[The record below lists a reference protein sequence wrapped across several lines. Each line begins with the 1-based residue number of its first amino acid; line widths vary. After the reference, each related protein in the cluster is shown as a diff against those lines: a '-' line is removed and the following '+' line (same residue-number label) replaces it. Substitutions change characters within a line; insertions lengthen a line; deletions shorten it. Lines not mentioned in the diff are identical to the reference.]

1 MKATGSRR
9 NTTAVSIAAVL
20 FIAILSLGSG
30 TAAAWTKLN
39 DSNGTFSLGDQPS
52 GTFSSESA
60 NTGSGF
66 SETFSNPSTAA
77 ATTTNVSG
85 GDGGVAVTVSYK
97 ESIKEQEDAGKI
109 ESIITQ
115 DIMLQEALKEA
126 LGLKELTKEKISE
139 IAAASAE
146 VAKSISS
153 SRSISI
159 VSGKTTLSLSFTYS
173 GSGSVSNFI
182 IYDTVPKSVA
192 PSSDNITVIAGGAIV
207 KIVEKDP
214 KYSFTY
220 PAISGGDSKTV
231 SYTVNRQL
239 DKSVVNTFAAPIFLA
254 EKVVKAEEKPA
265 PATPPAGE
273 TKEEIPPGAPQKYG
287 WKAIIVGIALIL
299 IIAAI
304 LKAFGKGKKHQRNKE

>member
-1 MKATGSRR
+1 MESTSSPK
-9 NTTAVSIAAVL
+9 NTVLLGLAA
-20 FIAILSLGSG
+20 AILIAMLVLGPG
-30 TAAAWTKLN
+30 TAAAEWKLN

-52 GTFSSESA
+52 GIVGPQNVDTS
-60 NTGSGF
+60 SGF
-66 SETFSNPSTAA
+66 SETFSNPAA
-77 ATTTNVSG
+77 EITTTPTSVT
-85 GDGGVAVTVSYK
+85 GDGGVAATVSYK
-97 ESIKEQEDAGKI
+97 ESIKELENAGKI

-115 DIMLQEALKEA
+115 DIMLQEMLKEA

-159 VSGKTTLSLSFTYS
+159 VSGKTTFSLSFTYG

-192 PSSDNITVIAGGAIV
+192 QSSDNITVTAGGAIV

-214 KYSFTY
+214 KYSFIY

-239 DKSVVNTFAAPIFLA
+239 DKSVVNTFAAPVFLA
-254 EKVVKAEEKPA
+254 EKVVKAPGTPA

-273 TKEEIPPGAPQKYG
+273 KKEEIPPGAPQKYG
-287 WKAIIVGIALIL
+287 WKTILAVIAAIL

-304 LKAFGKGKKHQRNKE
+304 LKAFGKGKKQKNKE